1 MAPPSQSGPFIPRAD
16 SAFRDWGLNF
26 AGMIR
31 AEPSRYG
38 LDAADGEVLWS
49 QAMNFSQAYV
59 AVQAPGERTSSLVA
73 QKDALRAAAEQTYR
87 AYARLIKSNLGVNNA
102 DKIALGLHVNDATR
116 SPIGPP
122 RSCPLIMLVSAAA
135 GRHLIRYADE
145 NTPTAL
151 RKPYGVAQLQL
162 FVAITEYGRAK
173 PNDPSVARLAGAYTR
188 QPIRVQFD
196 TADAGKTATYFGRWV
211 TARGLAGPFSLPRSM
226 TIVGAGG
233 GESVSRASGENQRRL
248 GVRMA
253 A

>member
-1 MAPPSQSGPFIPRAD
+1 MAPPIQTGPYIPRAD
-16 SAFRDWGLNF
+16 VAFRDWGSNF
-26 AGMIR
+26 AALI
-31 AEPSRYG
+31 AADPARYG
-38 LDAADGEVLWS
+38 LDAEDAAFIS
-49 QAMNFSQAYV
+49 SRAAMFAQAYV
-59 AVQAPGERTSSLVA
+59 LAQSNETRTSAIVA
-73 QKDALRAAAEQTYR
+73 AKDEARAWAERVYR
-87 AYARLIKSNLGVNNA
+87 DYAGLIKSNWSLSNA
-102 DKIALGLHVNDATR
+102 EKMALGLHVDDLTR

-122 RSCPLIMLVSAAA
+122 RSCPLMMLVSAAA

-162 FVAITEYGRAK
+162 FVAITEYGRAT
-173 PNDPSVARLAGAYTR
+173 PNDPSEARLEGAYTR
-188 QPIRVQFD
+188 QPIRVQFH

-233 GESVSRASGENQRRL
+233 GESASRASGENQRRV
-248 GVRMA
+248 GMRMA